1 MKHDLDFED
10 GNYTVYMNPSK
21 EDTIFIEQLALRY
34 LIGNSMFPFYRLTPK
49 TYCNLMESPDRI
61 M

>member
-1 MKHDLDFED
+1 MRHNIDFED
-10 GNYTVYMNPSK
+10 GSYEVFMNPSEK
-21 EDTIFIEQLALRY
+21 DTIFLEQLALRY
-34 LIGNSMFPFYRLTPK
+34 LIGNEMFPFYRLTPD